1 MKRLLNYSLSL
12 FLATILSVQIAQA
25 QLNMPQPSPSC
36 KIVQKVGLGDVT
48 ISYSRPGAKGRVIF
62 GDLVPFGKV
71 WRTGANS
78 PTKIKFEA
86 DVIVEGNKVAAGEY
100 SLFTIPD
107 KTEWTIILNKDPKNA
122 NAPGYQESDDVAKF
136 KVKTNATHQSVESFT
151 INFTDLNYASANVEI
166 SWEKTSVKFR
176 VEQEVDSKIKEQ
188 ITRQLDPNRDA
199 GLYYQVASYYFETN
213 QKNEEALSLIT
224 KSVDM
229 APRFWTVHLKAKIQA
244 RMNDKSGAIA
254 SAEKSKQLAIENKND
269 DYVKLNDKLIAEL
282 KKK

>member
-1 MKRLLNYSLSL
+1 MKRLISYSLSL
-12 FLATILSVQIAQA
+12 FLMSLVSFQLATA
-25 QLNMPQPSPSC
+25 QLNVPQPSPAC
-36 KIVQKVGLGDVT
+36 KVTQRVGLGDVT
-48 ISYSRPGAKGRVIF
+48 INYSRPGAKGRAIF
-62 GDLVPFGKV
+62 GDLVPFDKI

-78 PTKIKFEA
+78 PTKIKFET

-100 SLFTIPD
+100 SLFTIPS
-107 KTEWTIILNKDPKNA
+107 KTEWTILLNKDPKNA
-122 NAPGYQESDDVAKF
+122 NAFGYQEAEDVAKF
-136 KVKTNATHQSVESFT
+136 KVKSNATHHLVESFT
-151 INFTDLNYASANVEI
+151 INFTDLNYAAVNVEI

-199 GLYYQVASYYFETN
+199 GLYYQVASYYYETN
-213 QKNEEALSLIT
+213 QKSEEALSLIT

-229 APRFWTVHLKAKIQA
+229 APRFWTMHLKAKVQA
-244 RMNDKSGAIA
+244 RLNDKNGAMA

-269 DYVKLNDKLIAEL
+269 DYVKLNEKLMAEL